1 MQIPTKIAT
10 WCLIIFFLLTALAAF
25 IGFNSAVLTGIV
37 ALAAAI
43 FLFLDK

>member
-1 MQIPTKIAT
+1 MTIPTKIAT
-10 WCLIIFFLLTALAAF
+10 WCLIVFFLLVALANF
-25 IGFNSAVLTGIV
+25 IGFNSEIITGVV

>member
-1 MQIPTKIAT
+1 MTFPTKIAT
-10 WCLIIFFLLTALAAF
+10 WCLIIFFLLYALAAF
-25 IGFNSAVLTGIV
+25 IGFNSAILTGIV

>member
-10 WCLIIFFLLTALAAF
+10 WCLIVFFLLAALAAF
-25 IGFNSAVLTGIV
+25 IGFSSEILTGIV

>member
-1 MQIPTKIAT
+1 MTIPTKIAT
-10 WCLIIFFLLTALAAF
+10 WCLIVFFLLTALAAF
-25 IGFNSAVLTGIV
+25 IGFQSDILTGIV

>member
-1 MQIPTKIAT
+1 MTFPTKIAT

-25 IGFNSAVLTGIV
+25 IGFNSAILTGIV

>member
-1 MQIPTKIAT
+1 MKFPTKIAT
-10 WCLIIFFLLTALAAF
+10 WCLIVFFLLTALAAF
-25 IGFNSAVLTGIV
+25 IGFNSAILTGIV